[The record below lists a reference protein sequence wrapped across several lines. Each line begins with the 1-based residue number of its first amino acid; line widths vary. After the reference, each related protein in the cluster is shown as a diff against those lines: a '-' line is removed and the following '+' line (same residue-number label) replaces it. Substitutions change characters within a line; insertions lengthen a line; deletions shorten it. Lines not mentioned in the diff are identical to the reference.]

1 MCPFRRLKQ
10 SAKSNFL
17 LLRTSGRDTGNE
29 HTSFQTQSAGIQ
41 GSYSHAGKG
50 KNGSSHSSHRHR
62 EIPDR
67 IQAGRRKSIK
77 TFSVAVTK

>member
-29 HTSFQTQSAGIQ
+29 HTSFQTQSAGMELSSQFDEIWSMVYMMQCLEMISVDEILDDEQ
-41 GSYSHAGKG
+41 GRVYFA
-50 KNGSSHSSHRHR
+50 
-62 EIPDR
+62 
-67 IQAGRRKSIK
+67 
-77 TFSVAVTK
+77 TSVGISL

>member
-41 GSYSHAGKG
+41 GSYSHAGKR
-50 KNGSSHSSHRHR
+50 KKWQQSF
-62 EIPDR
+62 IP
-67 IQAGRRKSIK
+67 QAQGNP
-77 TFSVAVTK
+77 